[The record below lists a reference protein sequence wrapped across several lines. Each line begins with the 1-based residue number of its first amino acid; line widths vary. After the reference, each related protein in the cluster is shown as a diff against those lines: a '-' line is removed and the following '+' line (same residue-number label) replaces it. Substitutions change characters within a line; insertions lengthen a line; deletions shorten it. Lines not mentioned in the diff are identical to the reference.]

1 MESML
6 EKQSPIDREVV
17 NALIA
22 ATPETW
28 KAAEMFGER
37 DDSGINEKMTISIS
51 SPDGRKE
58 PVSATVEIYSALYK
72 LSDLFR
78 ANGPVWSTVSYK
90 VSQVDQEDWSYSVK
104 FEY

>member
-6 EKQSPIDREVV
+6 EKQSLIDRDLV

-28 KAAEMFGER
+28 TVAEMFVER
-37 DDSGINEKMTISIS
+37 DDSGTNEKMTISIS
-51 SPDGRKE
+51 SPDGHKE
-58 PVSATVEIYSALYK
+58 PVGATEEIYSALYK

-78 ANGPVWSTVSYK
+78 ANGPMWRAVSYK
-90 VSQVDQEDWSYSVK
+90 VSQVDHDDWSYSVK